1 MKLMVFFLLDRK
13 GIIYYAATK
22 SRVYSMSKKFSKLFL
37 TFLLLISCNIDA
49 ALSPPKLTA
58 HDTYE
63 KTEEILKVHAKY
75 KKIDKII
82 IGRAFK
88 IFIDKIDPLKTYLF
102 EDEVNKYI
110 NPTDK
115 FLSVATEDY
124 EHQNFTF
131 FAALYSTFLN
141 AIDRRN
147 AIEATISYENLPK
160 AVEFKTIEEMG
171 HPKNEK
177 ECIEKLRLIR
187 ALQQDSIALLD
198 TEKQDRQRAF
208 IEKKRKNR
216 ETELITE
223 SNLERTRMVHT
234 FFLKS
239 IAEALDSHTTYF
251 TPHEAKQFLVHIQ
264 QRLFGIGA
272 LLSDTMDGLSVVKVL
287 KGGPAFKDKS
297 LKKGDKIIAVNGNS
311 IIGMDMTEAV
321 DLIRGPRK
329 TKVTLSVVRTVES
342 VKKTM
347 DIVITRDEI
356 VVEESR
362 YSVNTEPYGDGVIA
376 HLHLH
381 SFYADP
387 KTSSSKDL
395 RRELLEI
402 QKNHNLKG
410 VVLDLRNNGGG
421 LLEEAINISSLFI
434 NKGVVA
440 AIRMHTGDVR
450 RLRNLNNNKIWDGPL
465 IVLINKGSASASEI
479 VTLALADYGRAI
491 VVGSKQ
497 TYGKGTHQSGSFFA
511 STPDNVNPLGEYKV
525 TGGVYYTVGGKT
537 PQLTGVPSDIVIP
550 GIYHKTELGESLT
563 KYPLENDSIPP
574 LFEDDLADLHPLYRY
589 KIKKAL
595 QTGVQKKESID
606 QYLSVLQKSSADRIE
621 LNKDYQ
627 NFLKA
632 LDNPS
637 DLSYSEELF
646 TQEDLQLTEC
656 MNVMKEFIELY
667 NKKNKK

>member
-1 MKLMVFFLLDRK
+1 MLDRK
-13 GIIYYAATK
+13 TAMHYAAIKSKVYFMTK
-22 SRVYSMSKKFSKLFL
+22 IFSKTLL
-37 TFLLLISCNIDA
+37 TLLLLGSCNIDA
-49 ALSPPKLTA
+49 ALPPPKLTA

-75 KKIDKII
+75 KKVDKMI

-88 IFIDKIDPLKTYLF
+88 IFIDKIDPLKVYLF
-102 EDEVNKYI
+102 EDEVDKYV

-115 FLSVATEDY
+115 FLSTATEDY

-131 FAALYSTFLN
+131 FSALYGSFLKS
-141 AIDRRN
+141 IDRRN
-147 AIEATISYENLPK
+147 AIEAKISYENLPE

-177 ECIEKLRLIR
+177 ECMEKLRMIR

-198 TEKQDRQRAF
+198 TEKQEHQRAF

-216 ETELITE
+216 EKELITE

-239 IAEALDSHTTYF
+239 IAESLDSHTTYF

-272 LLSDTMDGLSVVKVL
+272 LLRDTMDGLSIVKVL
-287 KGGPAFKDKS
+287 KGGPAFKNKS
-297 LKKGDKIIAVNGNS
+297 LKKGDKIIGVNGNS

-321 DLIRGPRK
+321 DLIRGPKRS
-329 TKVTLSVVRTVES
+329 KVTLSVVRTVEK
-342 VKKTM
+342 VKKTINI
-347 DIVITRDEI
+347 DIIRDEI
-356 VVEESR
+356 IVEESR
-362 YSVNTEPYGDGVIA
+362 YSAKTEPYGDGVIA

-381 SFYADP
+381 SFYGDQ

-395 RRELLEI
+395 RREILEI
-402 QKNHNLKG
+402 QKKHKLKG
-410 VVLDLRNNGGG
+410 VILDLRNNGGG
-421 LLEEAINISSLFI
+421 FLEEAINTSSLFI

-465 IVLINKGSASASEI
+465 VVLINKGSASASEI

-491 VVGSKQ
+491 VCGSKQ

-511 STPDNVNPLGEYKV
+511 SSPENVNQKGEYKV

-550 GIYHKTELGESLT
+550 GIYHKTEIGESLT
-563 KYPLENDSIPP
+563 KYPLENDSISP

-589 KIKKAL
+589 KVKKAL
-595 QTGVQKKESID
+595 QSNVQKQESVD
-606 QYLSVLQKSSADRIE
+606 EYLPILQKSSQDRIE

-637 DLSYSEELF
+637 DVSYSEELF

-656 MNVMKEFIELY
+656 MNIMKEFIELH
-667 NKKNKK
+667 NKKHKKK